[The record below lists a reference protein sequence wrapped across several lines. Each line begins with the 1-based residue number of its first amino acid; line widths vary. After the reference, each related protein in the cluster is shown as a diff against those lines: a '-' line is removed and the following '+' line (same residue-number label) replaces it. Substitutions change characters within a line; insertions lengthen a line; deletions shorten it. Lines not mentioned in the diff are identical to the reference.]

1 MKRKIICVACLM
13 LIGLLAGC
21 KKNAEEEKNVESSKE
36 VQLDST
42 NMPLE
47 ISANVEKRLN
57 GQRIKVKVIE
67 DGGGF
72 QTDDEVLVEYKQ
84 VVIAHGEEAVR
95 NIGTEE
101 YEELPEQGTHIIV
114 SFWENEKKKED
125 GKEILAGS
133 QITIQEKRD
142 SQEIIQS
149 LKKKI
154 DKITISYISSGNTDK
169 ENKVISKKMSKKDNK
184 ENAEEKLTSGKPSNK
199 EINDKGQIGK
209 ILDKLQV
216 AYHTLDYQL
225 DAYEI
230 EDFQG
235 YCVTICEGEK
245 EYGIIKI
252 NEQGEC
258 ELLVKRQLPW
268 RQAYYKADEGF
279 YQWVDTFYKEK

>member
-1 MKRKIICVACLM
+1 MKRKIICVTCLM

-72 QTDDEVLVEYKQ
+72 RTDDEVLVEYKQ

-154 DKITISYISSGNTDK
+154 DKITISYTSPQNSDK
-169 ENKVISKKMSKKDNK
+169 ENKVINKKMLKKDNK
-184 ENAEEKLTSGKPSNK
+184 ENAKENLTNGQSFYK
-199 EINDKGQIGK
+199 EVNDKGQIGK
-209 ILDKLQV
+209 ILDKLND
-216 AYHTLDYQL
+216 AYRSLDYQL

-230 EDFQG
+230 EEFEG
-235 YCVTICEGEK
+235 YQVTICEGENDCA
-245 EYGIIKI
+245 IIKI
-252 NEQGEC
+252 NQQGEC

-268 RQAYYKADEGF
+268 RQAYYIADKGF
-279 YQWVDTFYKEK
+279 YRWVDALYKEK

>member
-1 MKRKIICVACLM
+1 M

-21 KKNAEEEKNVESSKE
+21 KKNAEEEKKVESSKE

-154 DKITISYISSGNTDK
+154 DKITISYTSPQNSDK
-169 ENKVISKKMSKKDNK
+169 ENKVINKKMLKKDNK
-184 ENAEEKLTSGKPSNK
+184 ENAKENLTNGQSFYK
-199 EINDKGQIGK
+199 EVNDKGQIGK
-209 ILDKLQV
+209 ILDKLND
-216 AYHTLDYQL
+216 AYRSLDYQL

-230 EDFQG
+230 EEFEG
-235 YCVTICEGEK
+235 YQVTICEGENDCA
-245 EYGIIKI
+245 IIKI
-252 NEQGEC
+252 NQQGEC

-268 RQAYYKADEGF
+268 RQAYYIADKGF
-279 YQWVDTFYKEK
+279 YRWVDALYKEK

>member
-1 MKRKIICVACLM
+1 MKRKIICAACLM

-154 DKITISYISSGNTDK
+154 DKITISYTSPQNTDK
-169 ENKVISKKMSKKDNK
+169 ENKVINKKMLKKDNK
-184 ENAEEKLTSGKPSNK
+184 ENAKENLTNGKSFYK
-199 EINDKGQIGK
+199 EVNDKGQIGK
-209 ILDKLQV
+209 ILDKLND
-216 AYHTLDYQL
+216 AYRSLDYQL

-230 EDFQG
+230 EEFEG
-235 YCVTICEGEK
+235 YQVTICEGENDCA
-245 EYGIIKI
+245 IIKI
-252 NEQGEC
+252 NQQGEC

-268 RQAYYKADEGF
+268 RQAYYIADKGF
-279 YQWVDTFYKEK
+279 YRWVDALYKEK

>member
-1 MKRKIICVACLM
+1 M

-21 KKNAEEEKNVESSKE
+21 KKKAEEEKNVESSKE

-57 GQRIKVKVIE
+57 GQRIMVKVIE

-154 DKITISYISSGNTDK
+154 DKITISYTSPQNTDK
-169 ENKVISKKMSKKDNK
+169 ENKVINKKMLKKDNK
-184 ENAEEKLTSGKPSNK
+184 ENAKENLTSGKSFYK
-199 EINDKGQIGK
+199 EVNDKGQIGK
-209 ILDKLQV
+209 ILDKLND
-216 AYHTLDYQL
+216 AYRSLDYQL

-230 EDFQG
+230 EEFEG
-235 YCVTICEGEK
+235 YQVTICEGENDCA
-245 EYGIIKI
+245 IIKI
-252 NEQGEC
+252 NQQGEC

-268 RQAYYKADEGF
+268 RQAYYIADKGF
-279 YQWVDTFYKEK
+279 YRWVDALYKEK